1 MMNLKK
7 YIVID
12 GSPILFPTDLIH
24 ADVAGKNHTRVQS
37 AGFFLIWDSPK
48 GLQVI
53 CSGESD
59 SLAITSRPEIDQQLI
74 TKYLGLN

>member
-12 GSPILFPTDLIH
+12 GSPVLFPIDLIH
-24 ADVAGKNHTRVQS
+24 ADVAGNNYNRVQS
-37 AGFFLIWDSPK
+37 AGFFLIWKSPE
-48 GLQVI
+48 GPQVI

-59 SLAITSRPEIDQQLI
+59 SLCVPSRPEIDQQLI
-74 TKYLGLN
+74 TKYLGLM